1 MLRLFAAFCFLG
13 VVAFGSMTLLA
24 EESKST
30 TTPLPKT
37 APAEGWQPLFD
48 GKSLDGWKQTDFA
61 GSGEIKVENGQ
72 LVIGAGQTLSGIT
85 YKNGDKLP
93 KDEFEISLQAM
104 KVKGDDFFCG
114 LTFPVRDSYASFIV
128 GGWAGTVVGLSN
140 IDGLDASENET
151 TTYKKFEHN
160 KWYTIRVKVADDRIE
175 CWVDND
181 KMVDVPMK
189 DKKFSTRIEVD
200 ASQPLG
206 VSTYQVTAAIK
217 DFKIRKLKK

>member
-1 MLRLFAAFCFLG
+1 
-13 VVAFGSMTLLA
+13 
-24 EESKST
+24 
-30 TTPLPKT
+30 
-37 APAEGWQPLFD
+37 
-48 GKSLDGWKQTDFA
+48 
-61 GSGEIKVENGQ
+61 
-72 LVIGAGQTLSGIT
+72 
-85 YKNGDKLP
+85 
-93 KDEFEISLQAM
+93 M